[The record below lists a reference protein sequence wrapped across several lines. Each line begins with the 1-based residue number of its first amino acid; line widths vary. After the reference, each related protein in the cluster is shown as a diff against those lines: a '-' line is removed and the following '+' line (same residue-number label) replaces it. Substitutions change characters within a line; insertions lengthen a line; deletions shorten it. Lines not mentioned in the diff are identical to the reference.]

1 MDILTA
7 IKGRRSVRSFK
18 DLPIEPPLIETLKDA
33 LIWAPSAGNL
43 QSRCFYFVF
52 NEDVK
57 KRLVG
62 AALGQKFISDAPLI
76 VVGCAD
82 LVIEGRYGRRGVEL
96 YCIEDVALSIGNMLL
111 AAFSVGLGAVW
122 VGAFDEEEVAEC
134 LGLPLHLRPVAIV
147 PVGYPLRIPSP
158 PERVSKE
165 KAVIEVR

>member
-18 DLPIEPPLIETLKDA
+18 DLPIETPLVETLKDA

-57 KRLVG
+57 KRLVR
-62 AALGQKFISDAPLI
+62 AALGQRFISDAHMV

-82 LVIEGRYGRRGVEL
+82 LGIEDRYGRRGKEL
-96 YCIEDVALSIGNMLL
+96 YCIEDVALSIENMML
-111 AAFSVGLGAVW
+111 AAFSLGLGAVW
-122 VGAFDEEEVAEC
+122 VGAFDEDGVAEC
-134 LGLPLHLRPVAIV
+134 LGLPRNLRPVAIV
-147 PVGYPLRIPSP
+147 PVGYPLRIPP
-158 PERVSKE
+158 PPGRVSKE